1 MGKTDQ
7 NADTTAAV
15 QVKRSLY
22 SCCIKRLLDFVLS
35 LCAVVMLSPVLLI
48 VALLVRVKLG
58 SPVLFKPRRPGLNEK
73 IFTLYK
79 FRTMNDKK
87 DKNGHLLPDS
97 ERLTKFGRILRST
110 SLDELPELFNIIR
123 GDMAVVGP
131 RPLAEQYLPFY
142 TTEERKRHSVR
153 PGLAGLAQINGR
165 NALGWEA
172 KFAYD
177 IEYANRVSFRLDV
190 SLIWLTVKTVLK
202 RSDIGERGVDSP
214 IDFDVYR
221 KNQTQQEGAE
231 I

>member
-1 MGKTDQ
+1 MAEKKNNSKVPG
-7 NADTTAAV
+7 
-15 QVKRSLY
+15 QVRRNFY
-22 SCCIKRLLDFVLS
+22 SRYIKRLLDLVLS
-35 LCAVVMLSPVLLI
+35 FCAVIVLSPVLI
-48 VALLVRVKLG
+48 TVAVLVRVKLG

-73 IFTLYK
+73 VFTLYK
-79 FRTMNDKK
+79 FRTMSNKK
-87 DKNGHLLPDS
+87 DRNGVLLPDS
-97 ERLTKFGRILRST
+97 VRLTKFGRILRST

-142 TTEERKRHSVR
+142 TPEERKRHSVR
-153 PGLAGLAQINGR
+153 PGLAGLAQNNGR
-165 NALGWEA
+165 NALGWEE

-177 IEYANRVSFRLDV
+177 IDYANRVSFRLDI
-190 SLIWLTVKTVLK
+190 SIIWATVKTVQK

-221 KNQTQQEGAE
+221 KNQIQCEGDK